1 MPCESRPPAPNLP
14 TVTDLGPLLFAARRS
29 LACPEPSRRVANSF
43 ICHTSEI
50 RARKSFN
57 CHTSKNRACKSGS
70 PSLSRS
76 PKKKTTRFCIAF
88 SAKSCVYHTYGFRI
102 RKSFACH
109 TSKNRACKSFACH
122 TFFKKKCGLSVNC
135 WHSLATRHFSL
146 LHYFTPRSLTNVHSN
161 QHHLPYPQRRQR
173 IRPLPIP
180 ISGRSPLPHASPS
193 PALVPLHLP
202 RTRRIPAPRNPTP
215 RQRTW

>member
-76 PKKKTTRFCIAF
+76 PTKKDHTVLDRF
-88 SAKSCVYHTYGFRI
+88 FRQVL
-102 RKSFACH
+102 C
-109 TSKNRACKSFACH
+109 
-122 TFFKKKCGLSVNC
+122 
-135 WHSLATRHFSL
+135 
-146 LHYFTPRSLTNVHSN
+146 
-161 QHHLPYPQRRQR
+161 
-173 IRPLPIP
+173 
-180 ISGRSPLPHASPS
+180 LPHLRISHPQV
-193 PALVPLHLP
+193 LWLP
-202 RTRRIPAPRNPTP
+202 HIQKTRL
-215 RQRTW
+215 